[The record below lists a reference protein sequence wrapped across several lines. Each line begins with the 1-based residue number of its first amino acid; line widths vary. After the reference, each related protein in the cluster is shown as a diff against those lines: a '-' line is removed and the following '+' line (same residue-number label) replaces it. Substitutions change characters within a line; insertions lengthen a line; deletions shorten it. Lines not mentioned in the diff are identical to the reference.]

1 MARLLYFGRLTDV
14 LGTSAETL
22 ALPAEIRDTSALRQ
36 WLDNDRQLGGALM
49 AKSIRVAVNDD
60 IVAEPWPIAEGDEIA
75 FLPPVGGG

>member
-14 LGTSAETL
+14 FGASTETL
-22 ALPAEIRDTSALRQ
+22 TLPAEICDTSALRQ

-49 AKSIRVAVNDD
+49 TKSIRVAVNDD
-60 IVAEPWPIAEGDEIA
+60 IVPEPWPIADRDEIA